1 MTAQRAYSVYVGHIR
16 DAIQRALQFT
26 AGLTQDQFA
35 ADQRTIYA
43 TVRALE
49 IVGEAAKRIPDQIRG
64 LDSTIPWR
72 KIAGMRD
79 VMIHRYE
86 EVDLEQVWNIVQGD
100 LEETLP
106 RLERLQR
113 LLEQRED
120 EEWEH
125 G

>member
-1 MTAQRAYSVYVGHIR
+1 MTAPRAYSVYVGHIR

-26 AGLTQDQFA
+26 AGLNQDQFT

-49 IVGEAAKRIPDQIRG
+49 IVGEAAKRVPDQIRA

-72 KIAGMRD
+72 TMAGTRD
-79 VMIHRYE
+79 VMIHRYD
-86 EVDLEQVWNIVQGD
+86 EVDLAEVWNIVHGD
-100 LEETLP
+100 LEEMLP

-120 EEWEH
+120 EEWER

>member
-1 MTAQRAYSVYVGHIR
+1 MTGQRAYSVYLDQMR
-16 DAIQRALQFT
+16 DAIQHALQFT
-26 AGLTQDQFA
+26 AGLNQDQFV
-35 ADQRTIYA
+35 ADERTIYA

-49 IVGEAAKRIPDQIRG
+49 IVGEAAKRVPDQIRD

-72 KIAGMRD
+72 TMAGMRD

-86 EVDLEQVWNIVQGD
+86 EVDLAEVWNIVQGD
-100 LEETLP
+100 LEEMLP
-106 RLERLQR
+106 RLERLQC

-120 EEWEH
+120 EEWER